1 MTATATT
8 EPARPK
14 LTLNK
19 KRVVNVAALKQ
30 QNPTP
35 APTPVQQA
43 PKQSAEPVLTRK
55 ERHALKM
62 KEQAEAAERKRAKH
76 AEFLAQ
82 QTRHRAEERARNRV
96 ANEEAQ
102 KRATAHRK
110 AFNAMF
116 SKLTMIGCNKPLAI
130 NSYAI
135 LLEYAH
141 AKIGKEVAGITVRR
155 ALQQHCDV
163 GKYLNMLAASACKP
177 RYHPLSGEI
186 MGEVTA
192 EEAAHAKLV
201 MDGRRARRKGDQNQQ
216 SINQN
221 IDGRRA
227 RRKGGSGL
235 TQPVQT
241 GTESA

>member
-1 MTATATT
+1 MNVTISPADTRESAMTAAATT
-8 EPARPK
+8 EPTRPK
-14 LTLNK
+14 LTLNKNK

-30 QNPTP
+30 QNS
-35 APTPVQQA
+35 TPVQPA
-43 PKQSAEPVLTRK
+43 PKQPTEPVLTRK

-62 KEQAEAAERKRAKH
+62 KEQAEAAERKRAK
-76 AEFLAQ
+76 
-82 QTRHRAEERARNRV
+82 EERARNRV

-116 SKLTMIGCNKPLAI
+116 SKLTMIGCNKPIAI

-135 LLEYAH
+135 LLEYAR
-141 AKIGKEVAGITVRR
+141 AKISNAVAGVTVRR

-163 GKYLNMLAASACKP
+163 GKYLNMLAASAGKP

-192 EEAAHAKLV
+192 EEAAHAKSV
-201 MDGRRARRKGDQNQQ
+201 MDGRRSRRKGD
-216 SINQN
+216 SAI
-221 IDGRRA
+221 
-227 RRKGGSGL
+227 

>member
-1 MTATATT
+1 MTATAATT
-8 EPARPK
+8 EPTRPK

-35 APTPVQQA
+35 APTP
-43 PKQSAEPVLTRK
+43 PKQPTEPVLTRK

-163 GKYLNMLAASACKP
+163 GKYLNMLAASAGKP

-192 EEAAHAKLV
+192 DEAAHAKSV
-201 MDGRRARRKGDQNQQ
+201 M
-216 SINQN
+216 
-221 IDGRRA
+221 DGRRA

-235 TQPVQT
+235 TNLPPKAPSFRE
-241 GTESA
+241 GM